1 MPKRRDHLE
10 HEPHGEVEQWHW
22 RIHNLLAGDK
32 DNAYA
37 LPELE
42 ALILVATIEE
52 RHPPIPY
59 LALRDSRV
67 REDVGQAQPAFH
79 AAIEELVECG
89 AVEEMA
95 HEGSALYCYKAS
107 PHDLI
112 VGIDLKQPWNE
123 NDSKRQ
129 R

>member
-1 MPKRRDHLE
+1 MPKRKDHLE
-10 HEPHGEVEQWHW
+10 HEPNGEVEQWRW
-22 RIHNLLAGDK
+22 KIHNLLAGDK

-42 ALILVATIEE
+42 ALILIATIEE

-79 AAIEELVECG
+79 AAIEQLVECG
-89 AVEEMA
+89 AVEEMS
-95 HEGSALYCYKAS
+95 HEGSAFYRHKAS
-107 PHDLI
+107 SYYLI
-112 VGIDLKQPWNE
+112 VGTPGDRTGAALAR
-123 NDSKRQ
+123 KR
-129 R
+129 